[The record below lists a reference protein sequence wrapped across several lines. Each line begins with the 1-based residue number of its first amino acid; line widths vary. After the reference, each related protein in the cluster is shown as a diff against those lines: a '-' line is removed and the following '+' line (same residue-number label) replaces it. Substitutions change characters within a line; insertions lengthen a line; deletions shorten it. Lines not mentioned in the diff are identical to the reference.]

1 MIGFNDYILQNTIWG
16 RHIWTYYPYLIAEKT
31 KAELEIES
39 KIPLSQSREYF
50 YYTRMSITV
59 SQSD

>member
-1 MIGFNDYILQNTIWG
+1 MIISLQNTIWD
-16 RHIWTYYPYLIAEKT
+16 RHIWTYYPYVIAEKT

-39 KIPLSQSREYF
+39 KIPVAQSREYF
-50 YYTRMSITV
+50 HYTLMSFTI